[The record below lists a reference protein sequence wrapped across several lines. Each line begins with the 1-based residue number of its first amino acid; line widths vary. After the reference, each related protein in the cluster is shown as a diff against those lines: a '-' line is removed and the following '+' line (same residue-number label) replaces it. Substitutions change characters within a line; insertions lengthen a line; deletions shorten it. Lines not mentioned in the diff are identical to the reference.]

1 MKLDTLY
8 VIMDNKLGT
17 MIAQWAEDQRIQ
29 VAPKP
34 QKNNELIEL
43 VDSVVL
49 FHENFDFSKEDLDTL
64 DILNK
69 NNKAVHKVDINGTLS
84 ATNSNFN
91 MWIERNKPTCL
102 LVLGEDKVAENS
114 NLSKFLEGIE

>member
-1 MKLDTLY
+1 
-8 VIMDNKLGT
+8 MDNKLGT